1 MSKPDLFSRPNVAG
15 GDPATRDPSSHDEK
29 RRGRTQRA
37 ALWAAYGDALGWIS
51 ELTDSAG
58 LRRRTGG
65 TALTE
70 PVAWK
75 RRVGGRSGV
84 TASLP
89 QGCYSDDTQLRL
101 ATSRAIRSDAFDVE
115 AFAKVEHPVW
125 LSYGLGGGKST
136 NAAAAH
142 LALPS
147 STWWRNRF
155 KGWTQSGGN
164 GAAMRIQPHV
174 WASRTPECAESY
186 LLDVVRNA
194 VCTHSH
200 PTGLLG
206 AVLHAQCVARALV
219 SGRVAV
225 RTVLED
231 AIRAASCL
239 PEMIAADREPTFWRV
254 AYEEAAGDFAAA
266 WSASLSEARDAV
278 SMAAACDG
286 GTGEERYQT
295 IVDGLKLR
303 DPARRGSG
311 MLAAVAA
318 AALAWCEPRAVKAMR
333 IAANTL
339 GTDTDTIGSM
349 AGAILGATV
358 DADRPV
364 DVLDVALIRDDAERL
379 ADLAAG
385 GNPGNHQYP
394 DLMAWQAPKSRADA
408 LACSEDTDLVVRGL
422 GRATEL
428 EREQDLVAQGFR
440 WRWVRLDSGQTL
452 LIKGRERLPFED
464 ASASFGGTPRIERPS
479 SAEGG
484 PSLGTQNQTGHP
496 DTLTDRGHGVRLE
509 SPEPQDIQDVVAFA
523 REHIHDDKAIGR
535 ALRKV
540 VRKGTAGQVAGFTA
554 ALVDLLRA
562 DSSDGVH
569 TEERGEDAIGDR
581 R

>member
-1 MSKPDLFSRPNVAG
+1 MSEPDLFTRPDVDG
-15 GDPATRDPSSHDEK
+15 GDPAAHDASSLQEK
-29 RRGRTQRA
+29 RRARTQRA

-65 TALTE
+65 TTLTE

-75 RRVGGRSGV
+75 RRIGGRSGV
-84 TASLP
+84 NASLP
-89 QGCYSDDTQLRL
+89 LGCYSDDTQLRL

-115 AFAKVEHPVW
+115 AFAKVELPVW

-174 WASRTPECAESY
+174 WASRTPEHPESY

-219 SGRVAV
+219 SGKVGMH
-225 RTVLED
+225 TVLED
-231 AIRAASCL
+231 AIGVAGRL
-239 PEMIAADREPTFWRV
+239 PEMIGGDRELTFWRV
-254 AYEEAAGDFAAA
+254 AYEEAAGDFGEA
-266 WSASLSEARDAV
+266 WATALSEARDAV

-311 MLAAVAA
+311 MLTAVAA
-318 AALAWCEPRAVKAMR
+318 AALAWCEPRAAEAMC

-358 DADRPV
+358 DTDPPV
-364 DVLDVALIRDDAERL
+364 DVLDVALIRTDAERL
-379 ADLAAG
+379 GALASG
-385 GNPGNHQYP
+385 GDPVNHQYP
-394 DLMAWQAPKSRADA
+394 DLMAWQPPKSRADA
-408 LACSEDTDLVVRGL
+408 LASSNEGELVVRGL
-422 GRATEL
+422 GRAHEL
-428 EREQDLVAQGFR
+428 KQEQNLAAHGFR
-440 WRWVRLDSGQTL
+440 WRWVSLDFGQTL
-452 LIKGRERLPFED
+452 LIKGRECLPVSAD
-464 ASASFGGTPRIERPS
+464 AHRPLALTPRRERPTHAPSRS
-479 SAEGG
+479 SPAG
-484 PSLGTQNQTGHP
+484 PAQDQPRRADNTVP
-496 DTLTDRGHGVRLE
+496 DRGHDDRLE
-509 SPEPQDIQDVVAFA
+509 PPEPHDIQKVVAYV
-523 REHIHDDKAIGR
+523 REHIQDDKAIGR
-535 ALRKV
+535 ALRRV
-540 VRKGTAGQVAGFTA
+540 VRKGTAGDIAGFSA
-554 ALVDLLRA
+554 ALVDLLRDEA
-562 DSSDGVH
+562 
-569 TEERGEDAIGDR
+569 R
-581 R
+581 RIENQVQKG